1 MQGTPSSI
9 GDIGQTGGIPAT
21 PSRSGIDPRIKGT
34 APASVETEVDE
45 NEGHDDVFV
54 AAALVQGGFER
65 EAGSYQDRNCAR
77 QEAKASEDMG
87 GADHGADRLHRRGG

>member
-21 PSRSGIDPRIKGT
+21 PSRSGIDPRIEGT
-34 APASVETEVDE
+34 APASVETEVGE
-45 NEGHDDVFV
+45 NEGHNDAFV
-54 AAALVQGGFER
+54 AAALVQGGF
-65 EAGSYQDRNCAR
+65 GS